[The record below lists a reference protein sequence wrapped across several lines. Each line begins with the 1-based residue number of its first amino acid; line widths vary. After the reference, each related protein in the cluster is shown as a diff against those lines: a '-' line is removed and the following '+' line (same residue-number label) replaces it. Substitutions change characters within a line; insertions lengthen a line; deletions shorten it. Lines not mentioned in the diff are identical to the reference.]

1 MKIKNNIFRA
11 FFLSSSMMVAMSFS
25 LTSCNKWLDVRS
37 ETEAKEEELFA
48 KKNGF
53 CNALTG
59 IYINLADNN
68 AYGQAL
74 TMTKIEQLAHNWYN
88 TSADYY
94 VDYYYLCRHQYEN
107 TECKSSVESVYASL
121 FNSIVKVNVLIKNIE
136 EDTEVLATHPQ
147 LKGCIEG
154 EAHALKALCQFDV
167 LRIFGQLPNG
177 LGTRNVRLPYS
188 FTTAI
193 TEIPK
198 YYDYDEYVK
207 LLFADI
213 DKAIELLGQS
223 DPVLQYTLSALS
235 IPVTLPGNFSDD
247 YLYYRR
253 VRMNYWAAKALRAR
267 MNLYLGNME
276 AAHREALEVINAKT
290 TDGSAICKLNSQFD
304 LEHGYFTLPSEGL
317 FSLSKYNVFTYANS
331 TLFGFSTGTVTP
343 NNHLVYS
350 QAMFNDLFKGVN
362 TASHNRY
369 SLLWNRKSQTN
380 TAEIYPALAK
390 YYYDSSKGTASA
402 VYQTLIPMIRLSEMY
417 LIAMETTEDLSEAN
431 ALYDTYMRDRNILLE
446 EPAFKS
452 LSEVRNEVVNEYRRE
467 FLAEGHMFYTYKRL
481 FTKNIMW
488 QTEAMQESDYI
499 VPLPDREYEK

>member
-1 MKIKNNIFRA
+1 MKIKNNILRA
-11 FFLSSSMMVAMSFS
+11 VLLSAMLTVS
-25 LTSCNKWLDVRS
+25 LASCNKWLDVRS
-37 ETEAKEEELFA
+37 ETEAKEEELFS

-59 IYINLADNN
+59 IYINLAETN

-88 TSADYY
+88 TSSDYF
-94 VDYYYLCRHQYEN
+94 VDYYYLCRHEYEN
-107 TECKSSVESVYASL
+107 TECKSSVESIYSTLYNIIA
-121 FNSIVKVNVLIKNIE
+121 KANVLIKNIE
-136 EDTEVLATHPQ
+136 ENPAPLVSHPQ

-167 LRIFGQLPNG
+167 LRLFGQLPNG
-177 LGTRNVRLPYS
+177 LGTRSVRLPYS

-207 LLFADI
+207 LLFTDI
-213 DKAIELLGQS
+213 NKAIELLEKN

-235 IPVTLPGNFSDD
+235 IPSTLPGDFPDS
-247 YLYYRR
+247 YLHYRR
-253 VRMNYWAAKALRAR
+253 VRMNYWAARALRAR
-267 MNLYLGNME
+267 MNLYLGNTE
-276 AAHREALEVINAKT
+276 AAHREALEIINAKT
-290 TDGSAICKLNSQFD
+290 TEGSPICTLNAQFD
-304 LEHGYFTLPSEGL
+304 LDKGYFTLPSEGL
-317 FSLSKYNVFTYANS
+317 FSLSKYNVFSYTNN
-331 TLFGFSTGTVTP
+331 TLFGFSSGLVTP

-369 SLLWNRKSQTN
+369 SMLWNRKSQTS
-380 TAEIYPALAK
+380 TDEIYPALAK
-390 YYYDSSKGTASA
+390 YYYDTSKGTASSI
-402 VYQTLIPMIRLSEMY
+402 YQTLIPMIRLSEMY
-417 LIAMETTEDLSEAN
+417 LIAMETTEDLTEAN
-431 ALYDTYMRDRNILLE
+431 TLYNTYMRDHNILLE

-452 LSEVRNEVVNEYRRE
+452 LAEVRNEVVNEYRRE

-481 FTKNIMW
+481 FMKNIMW
-488 QTEAMQESDYI
+488 QVETMNESDYI
-499 VPLPDREYEK
+499 IPLPDREYEKE